1 MKIYKSVKGK
11 TLFFFLDLVGK
22 WHLGQSKKE
31 YHPLNRGF
39 NEFYGL
45 LGGGFNHYT
54 KVDIKYKSVGKY
66 VTPILPLAILP

>member
-1 MKIYKSVKGK
+1 MLKKKGK
-11 TLFFFLDLVGK
+11 TLFFLDLVGK
-22 WHLGQSKKE
+22 WHLGQSKKK